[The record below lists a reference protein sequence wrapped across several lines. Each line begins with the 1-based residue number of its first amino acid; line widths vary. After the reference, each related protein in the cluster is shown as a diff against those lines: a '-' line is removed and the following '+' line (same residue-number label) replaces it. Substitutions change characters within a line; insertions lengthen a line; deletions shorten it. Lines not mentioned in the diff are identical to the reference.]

1 MKSSVSPALVR
12 VLSAG
17 LLAALVAGLSGCA
30 HQVYNVKIDAIQNP
44 EVSVGYSYR
53 IVARDAA
60 RAQNDPQHAEAV
72 SLVKAA
78 LAGRGMYEATDPSR
92 AEVDVFVEFGVGPQR
107 LKIVPFDPGWEPSV
121 ARAPLAIVPIR
132 KADGS
137 IGYGAVPAEQLDM
150 DGTLNGLPV
159 LRGAHVFEKY
169 LTITAREAATA
180 IRSGRKPAEAWQ
192 VQVSVEDMKDSLD
205 GYLPVLAGAA
215 ADYLGTSTGKSE
227 RLRLRDDAEIVAFV
241 KSGR

>member
-1 MKSSVSPALVR
+1 MKLPVSSALVR

-17 LLAALVAGLSGCA
+17 LFAALVAGLSGCA
-30 HQVYNVKIDAIQNP
+30 HQVYNVKVDAIQNP
-44 EVSVGYSYR
+44 EISTGYSYR

-60 RAQNDPQHAEAV
+60 RAQNDPRHTEAV

-78 LAGRGMYEATDPSR
+78 LAGRGMYEAADPSR
-92 AEVDVFVEFGVGPQR
+92 AEVEVFVDCGVGPQR
-107 LKIVPFDPGWEPSV
+107 LKLVPFDAGWEPSV
-121 ARAPLAIVPIR
+121 ARAPLAIIPIR

-137 IGYGAVPAEQLDM
+137 TSYAAVPAEQLDL

-159 LRGAHVFEKY
+159 MRGAHVFEKY
-169 LTITAREAATA
+169 LTITAREAAVA
-180 IRSGRKPAEAWQ
+180 VRGARKPAEAWQ
-192 VQVSVEDMKDSLD
+192 VQVSVEDMKDTLD
-205 GYLPVLAGAA
+205 GYLPILAGAA

-241 KSGR
+241 KSER